1 MTLFLLK
8 PEWDIMTSY
17 GNIRDFFC
25 SKGILYKHN
34 ISVSIKYKIMWRTN
48 LPFMDFH
55 KKDYITFSGLLFDTD
70 VIPPVIF
77 FLELKKLLIV
87 M

>member
-1 MTLFLLK
+1 
-8 PEWDIMTSY
+8 
-17 GNIRDFFC
+17 
-25 SKGILYKHN
+25 
-34 ISVSIKYKIMWRTN
+34 
-48 LPFMDFH
+48 MDFH